1 MTFAEWV
8 PARIKVASADIVEA
22 YADFGGELDKG
33 TVKAYA
39 EFSLGAARIMREAGG
54 GSLSPIN
61 SPTHT
66 EYLREMAL
74 VAGGADEEIISKII
88 GDEFL
93 TGQIIRAERELREE
107 EGTEL

>member
-1 MTFAEWV
+1 
-8 PARIKVASADIVEA
+8 
-22 YADFGGELDKG
+22 
-33 TVKAYA
+33 
-39 EFSLGAARIMREAGG
+39 
-54 GSLSPIN
+54 
-61 SPTHT
+61 
-66 EYLREMAL
+66 MAL